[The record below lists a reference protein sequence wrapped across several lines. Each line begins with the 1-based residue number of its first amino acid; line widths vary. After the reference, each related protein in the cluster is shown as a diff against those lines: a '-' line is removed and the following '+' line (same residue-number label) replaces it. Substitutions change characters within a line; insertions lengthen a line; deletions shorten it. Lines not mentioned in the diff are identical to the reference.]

1 MPYNLVANLILIV
14 SILAVFILVVRKLPQ
29 AVDEHTE
36 EKLADNSGQA
46 GEALAEKGLPTKT
59 ASRVKAGLKV
69 VWHKIWQ
76 FMLEAKG
83 LKHAPKINYNFKKI
97 LKKDQEAE
105 TKKPIARGEDYYIK
119 LIKRHPKDLGA
130 YDQLG
135 QFYLEARKYTDAA
148 NVYDYLAEHG
158 PTNSSYFA
166 KLGLAQLH
174 EQEFAKSEAAYKQAI
189 KLDPSHPNRF
199 YNLALTLQGQ
209 KKWKEAVQALDA
221 ALELDSGN
229 RKYADLRFELESK
242 AKTSVR
248 VEKSPK
254 KT

>member
-14 SILAVFILVVRKLPQ
+14 SILTVIILVVRKLPQ

-36 EKLADNSGQA
+36 DMLADDSGQA

-59 ASRVKAGLKV
+59 ASRVKSGAQKI
-69 VWHKIWQ
+69 WHKIWQ

-83 LKHAPKINYNFKKI
+83 LKHAPKINYNFKRI

-105 TKKPIARGEDYYIK
+105 TKPPIARGEDYYIK

-135 QFYLEARKYTDAA
+135 QFYLEARKYVDAA
-148 NVYDYLAEHG
+148 NVYEYLAEHG

-174 EQEFAKSEAAYKQAI
+174 EQEFVKSETAYRQAI

-209 KKWKEAVQALDA
+209 KKWRDAVRALDS
-221 ALELDSGN
+221 ALELDSKN
-229 RKYADLRFELESK
+229 QKYADLRFELESK
-242 AKTSVR
+242 AKTAVR
-248 VEKSPK
+248 VEKK
-254 KT
+254 VK